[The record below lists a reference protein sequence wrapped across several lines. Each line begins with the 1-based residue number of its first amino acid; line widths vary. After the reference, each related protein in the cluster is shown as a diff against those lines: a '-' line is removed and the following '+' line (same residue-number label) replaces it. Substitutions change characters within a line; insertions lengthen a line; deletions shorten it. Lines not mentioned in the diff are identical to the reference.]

1 MLEGRGQAGR
11 IRLVPRQVLA
21 LASAEI
27 RDRYLGSVL
36 GLLWAIIHPLVLIL
50 LYVFVFS
57 VVLKVKIGGE
67 GDAEEYGLF
76 LFAGIIPWRMVQDIL
91 IRAPGTYLER
101 ANLLEKIPMSPL
113 VVPMSLVLVCLFNL
127 VVDLSVFVTVLLVLG
142 RSLAP
147 LVILLLPL
155 TISIGLLTLGISLIV
170 GNLNVRY
177 RDTAQVCQVASV
189 LWFLASPII
198 YPAELVPARLQWIIA
213 GNPISGM
220 IGLFR
225 HALLGLPAPSSAAI
239 GLTSAFVVIGF
250 GAGWCWHVKTGKDL
264 LDHL

>member
-155 TISIGLLTLGISLIV
+155 TIGTRPSSKSMATQLARASAILPDGMSCPATLGASASAGISMAMSMGGAKWAAGSV
-170 GNLNVRY
+170 PQTASRRPAVPPTEASGNRSWRGSLSQSSLRGASAR
-177 RDTAQVCQVASV
+177 RDQPLATMAS
-189 LWFLASPII
+189 
-198 YPAELVPARLQWIIA
+198 R
-213 GNPISGM
+213 
-220 IGLFR
+220 
-225 HALLGLPAPSSAAI
+225 SS
-239 GLTSAFVVIGF
+239 
-250 GAGWCWHVKTGKDL
+250 
-264 LDHL
+264 